1 MRSPVTT
8 KSKKPRE
15 SYEQRMAA
23 ICRRRGHD
31 MESWTARHE
40 GGIDECQRCRLCG
53 QGTVVTRPVVR
64 FNLTAAGRAALKW
77 IPE

>member
-1 MRSPVTT
+1 
-8 KSKKPRE
+8 
-15 SYEQRMAA
+15 
-23 ICRRRGHD
+23 